1 MQHDEIIKC
10 PKSGGDICY
19 MIQNTS
25 EITTYMSLSC
35 GFWTNT
41 LMKEGEEFYDQQIE
55 FLPELFKDLIWEDPE
70 TNLRWI
76 PQTINVEEKGIVF
89 PYGSDASNWKWASVK
104 ARPVTEEEMKNPT
117 LGETK
122 FKTDM
127 STMYLFEENQFVQA
141 LDYIDALEG

>member
-19 MIQNTS
+19 MIQNTP

-35 GFWTNT
+35 GFWTNS
-41 LMKEGEEFYDQQIE
+41 LMKEGEEFYKQQIE
-55 FLPELFKDLIWEDPE
+55 TLPELFKDLIWEDPE

-89 PYGSDASNWKWASVK
+89 PYG
-104 ARPVTEEEMKNPT
+104 
-117 LGETK
+117 
-122 FKTDM
+122 
-127 STMYLFEENQFVQA
+127 
-141 LDYIDALEG
+141 